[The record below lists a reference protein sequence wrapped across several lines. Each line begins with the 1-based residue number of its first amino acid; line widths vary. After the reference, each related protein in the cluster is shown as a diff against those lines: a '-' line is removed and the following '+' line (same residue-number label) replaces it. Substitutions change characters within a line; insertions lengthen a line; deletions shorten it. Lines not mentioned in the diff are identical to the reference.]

1 MQLLNVT
8 ERLKIRE
15 TMLFVQL
22 EKMNSKISLLA
33 IGHCLIHNTIIYFIY
48 ALCYLFVVSQFN
60 SYNSNNRDLSG
71 DSSVC
76 IS

>member
-1 MQLLNVT
+1 MC
-8 ERLKIRE
+8 
-15 TMLFVQL
+15 
-22 EKMNSKISLLA
+22 LLA
-33 IGHCLIHNTIIYFIY
+33 IGHCLFHNTIIYFIY
-48 ALCYLFVVSQFN
+48 ALYYLFVVSQSN